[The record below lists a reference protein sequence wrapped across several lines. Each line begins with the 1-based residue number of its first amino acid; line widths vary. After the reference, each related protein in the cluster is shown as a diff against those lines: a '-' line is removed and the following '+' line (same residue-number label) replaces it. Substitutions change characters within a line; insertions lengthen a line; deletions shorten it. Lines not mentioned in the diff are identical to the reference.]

1 MFDEGRNKLRI
12 LQETLDL
19 TSCRA
24 ERVAPPIELVDG
36 GNSLSLQH
44 AAAKPQAV

>member
-12 LQETLDL
+12 LQETLD
-19 TSCRA
+19 CRLA
-24 ERVAPPIELVDG
+24 AGRGVAPPIELVDG
-36 GNSLSLQH
+36 GNSLSVQH